1 MLETLNI
8 GLNEALILVAT
19 RASNIPV
26 GYQLLGMVEVIGGMA
41 GDMSRKHRPAAPMG
55 GAGRSTS

>member
-19 RASNIPV
+19 RASNTPV

-55 GAGRSTS
+55 GAGRTMS